1 METKILYI
9 GSKIAIPYNSHHASA
24 LYSARALSACR
35 LKRACKYSST
45 FTVKVYFNFINTIK
59 NVFSIMLPP
68 NSLTKAFVFLYVE
81 WSSSRFLRARNY
93 RLFLGIWKS
102 RLQRGLPTQSNAVD
116 FKTWRLGKGR

>member
-1 METKILYI
+1 MWKQKSYI
-9 GSKIAIPYNSHHASA
+9 GSKIAIPHNSHHASA

-68 NSLTKAFVFLYVE
+68 TVYNQSFCLP
-81 WSSSRFLRARNY
+81 LRRMVIFQISPSKKLSIVPGDLEIEVA
-93 RLFLGIWKS
+93 
-102 RLQRGLPTQSNAVD
+102 
-116 FKTWRLGKGR
+116 KGATHTEPCSGF